1 MHKKPLLIIQMGEP
15 PQPIARDVGEQ
26 GDWFS
31 AALAQQ
37 DVELIRIRPDRGE
50 TLPAVD
56 DIAGAIISGSWAMVT
71 DRLDW
76 SESTADWL
84 RAAFLAELPLFGVCY
99 GHQLMADAFGGR
111 VADNPKGKE
120 VGLHA
125 VVLASLAT
133 DDVLLPQFP
142 SQFYAYLTHQ
152 QSVLVPP
159 PGAQVLAHSEQEG
172 CQIIRYSE
180 HAFSVQ
186 FHPEFSAEVMRSCLL
201 NNAPALR
208 AAGYDLQQLLQW
220 DEEPLWARRIL
231 LNFVQRYAHGS
242 ARLTA

>member
-15 PQPIARDVGEQ
+15 PQPIVRDVGEQ

-37 DVELIRIRPDRGE
+37 DVELIRVRPDHGE
-50 TLPAVD
+50 TLPASDEV
-56 DIAGAIISGSWAMVT
+56 AGAIISGSWAMVT

-99 GHQLMADAFGGR
+99 GHQLMADAFGGS

-120 VGLHA
+120 VGLRA
-125 VVLASLAT
+125 VALASQAT
-133 DDVLLPQFP
+133 DDALLQQFP
-142 SQFYAYLTHQ
+142 SQFRAYLTHQ

-159 PGAQVLAHSEQEG
+159 SGAQVLAHSEQDG
-172 CQIIRYSE
+172 CQIIRYGE
-180 HAFSVQ
+180 HALSVQ
-186 FHPEFSAEVMRSCLL
+186 FHPEFTSDVMRSCLL
-201 NNAPALR
+201 NSASTLR
-208 AAGYDLQQLLQW
+208 AAGYDLDQLLQL

-231 LNFVQRYAHGS
+231 LNFVQRYAQGS